1 MNDAPHPDDPTS
13 SNTSSHN
20 YQEYNKAKSNNRR
33 LKTIVEDRIIGKN
46 LRWLRRQ
53 RHISQTRL
61 GQGLGVSFQQIQ
73 KYEQGENRL
82 SLSLAIK
89 ACKVLRISPVDFMRI
104 LMYRHKPTTIS
115 CLASSTSTV
124 RRQPEYPD
132 RAPRG

>member
-1 MNDAPHPDDPTS
+1 MNDAPHPDDSTS

-20 YQEYNKAKSNNRR
+20 YQEYNKTKGNNRR

-82 SLSLAIK
+82 SLSLAIR
-89 ACKVLRISPVDFMRI
+89 ACKVLKI
-104 LMYRHKPTTIS
+104 
-115 CLASSTSTV
+115 
-124 RRQPEYPD
+124 
-132 RAPRG
+132 